1 MPSSSSSVGVQSQSE
16 IASAAGVQPAQTLD
30 TRAVLQPAIVAR
42 TLTASTTRTSTPTS
56 DVESEPDEKKKR
68 LLSESNALTGQQEAD
83 LSVRLVT
90 TRLENPS
97 AIATEASLSTSAGTA
112 AMSARD
118 PVKDLIQ

>member
-1 MPSSSSSVGVQSQSE
+1 M
-16 IASAAGVQPAQTLD
+16 QPAQTLD
-30 TRAVLQPAIVAR
+30 TRAVLQPATVAR
-42 TLTASTTRTSTPTS
+42 TLTAMTRTSTPIS

-68 LLSESNALTGQQEAD
+68 LLSESNALTARQQEAD
-83 LSVRLVT
+83 SSVRLVT

-97 AIATEASLSTSAGTA
+97 AIATEASSSTSAGTA